1 MNHFAPRECCAQRE
15 GAPRFKRIPKLSSLL
30 YKGGWGGGEWWRRSF
45 FFFFLLFCHYL
56 QAFIAG
62 ADEVMRGL
70 APVRVHNQIL
80 AFGEQRG
87 EHLHTGKGGESA
99 VEVHCCVSVITALI
113 LPVFYSGNLNT
124 ATPFRVTL
132 LNTQTKIAPKKAS
145 PPPRT
150 TAHFL
155 SFHFFNSHTDRAG
168 DVFPERRRPLLFG
181 IVQHSFTFII
191 SCALPLKA
199 SVLTEPR
206 RSSSTAPV
214 FT

>member
-1 MNHFAPRECCAQRE
+1 MGWWGVVVVQFLTLTP
-15 GAPRFKRIPKLSSLL
+15 LL
-30 YKGGWGGGEWWRRSF
+30 

-62 ADEVMRGL
+62 ADEVVRGL
-70 APVRVHNQIL
+70 APVRVHNQML

-113 LPVFYSGNLNT
+113 LPVFYSGNLKT

-132 LNTQTKIAPKKAS
+132 LNTQTKIALK
-145 PPPRT
+145 PPRT

-155 SFHFFNSHTDRAG
+155 LLHFQTRTQIARVMCFLKG
-168 DVFPERRRPLLFG
+168 DGHYFLG
-181 IVQHSFTFII
+181 
-191 SCALPLKA
+191 
-199 SVLTEPR
+199 
-206 RSSSTAPV
+206 
-214 FT
+214 

>member
-15 GAPRFKRIPKLSSLL
+15 GAPRFKRMPKLSSLL
-30 YKGGWGGGEWWRRSF
+30 YKGGWGWGGMGSGGGAVSNSHAIA

-56 QAFIAG
+56 RAFIAG

-70 APVRVHNQIL
+70 APVGVHNQML
-80 AFGEQRG
+80 ALGEQRG
-87 EHLHTGKGGESA
+87 EHLHTGKGGEST

-132 LNTQTKIAPKKAS
+132 LNTQTKIAPKKKS
-145 PPPRT
+145 FFFFSPRT

-155 SFHFFNSHTDRAG
+155 SLHFQSRTQIARAMC
-168 DVFPERRRPLLFG
+168 FPERRRPLLSV
-181 IVQHSFTFII
+181 IVQH
-191 SCALPLKA
+191 
-199 SVLTEPR
+199 
-206 RSSSTAPV
+206 
-214 FT
+214 